1 MLKAYFVT
9 QLCSDVIK
17 YYLLMSLKFVH
28 RAEQDKEIEMEA
40 APEVSGAGPTEEST
54 AEGNL
59 SFTPF
64 RPPFFFYIMPYW
76 VITLFLVAA
85 APVIDEY
92 DLVDP
97 VDILTPLEK
106 SGFWDG
112 VVSIPIYFPNFKWIM
127 FC

>member
-1 MLKAYFVT
+1 MIISLIFV
-9 QLCSDVIK
+9 C
-17 YYLLMSLKFVH
+17 

-40 APEVSGAGPTEEST
+40 APEASGSGPTEESA

-59 SFTPF
+59 SFTLFCPHSF
-64 RPPFFFYIMPYW
+64 SIMPYW
-76 VITLFLVAA
+76 ALICFLGAA

-112 VVSIPIYFPNFKWIM
+112 VVSIPIHFFNFKWTV